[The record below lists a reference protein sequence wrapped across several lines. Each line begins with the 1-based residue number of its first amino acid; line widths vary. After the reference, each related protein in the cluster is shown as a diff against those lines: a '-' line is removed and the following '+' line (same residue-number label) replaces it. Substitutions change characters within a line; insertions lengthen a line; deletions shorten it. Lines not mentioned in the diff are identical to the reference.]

1 GPRAAAVLGTQ
12 EVFFAVV
19 ATTAV
24 LVAVFVPLSFL
35 PGQAGGLFKE
45 FGFVLAFSV
54 FLSSIVA
61 LTLCPML
68 ASRFLKEGMHES
80 GPSGL
85 PGLAGGL
92 FEAFGFVPAF
102 TVHMASIVAVPLCA
116 TLASGFLKGGMHESG
131 PTGSLARFGVFAT
144 TLSKR
149 CLQFCLN
156 APLIVVLI

>member
-1 GPRAAAVLGTQ
+1 AAGLVVDDAIVVLENIVRRRNEGLGPRAAAVLGAQ

-68 ASRFLKEGMHES
+68 ASRFLKQGEGRAEES
-80 GPSGL
+80 GRLG
-85 PGLAGGL
+85 
-92 FEAFGFVPAF
+92 
-102 TVHMASIVAVPLCA
+102 AVVRR
-116 TLASGFLKGGMHESG
+116 G
-131 PTGSLARFGVFAT
+131 
-144 TLSKR
+144 
-149 CLQFCLN
+149 
-156 APLIVVLI
+156 